1 MRVMIRF
8 TALLVAVL
16 FAGETPVVI
25 AHGGHD
31 HTVMGTVSSVHEN
44 HLEVKDRQ
52 GKTVTVTL
60 NEKTRIL
67 QGNVKATKTDIKEGD
82 RIVVTYRSNDKNKIL
97 VGTLVRLA
105 AKAAAKTK

>member
-1 MRVMIRF
+1 MTDRRRVV
-8 TALLVAVL
+8 TLTLCLVL
-16 FAGETPVVI
+16 GLGPVVI

-67 QGNVKATKTDIKEGD
+67 QGKVRATKADIKEGD

-97 VGTLVRLA
+97 VGTMVRLA